1 MTTRRLTIS
10 GSRSEMGLLSDTQD
24 QEPETPPP
32 VWTPAKNDFWKKP
45 SRWQVC
51 MPRLRLLA
59 KILLSMLGFLVIF
72 KVMNTKPPE
81 PLEAPK
87 EPLPPP
93 PEPIL
98 TEQEM
103 TDMSIEAAKRED
115 WVWKDFKTHDGLTR
129 GTTHFSTCRVDE
141 ENCSQKPP
149 NLIRYDGYKHLQE
162 DPTDII
168 QCTGPRGLAMNESD
182 EDAIWAYPA
191 IPSGK
196 LESHSLVVQKD

>member
-1 MTTRRLTIS
+1 
-10 GSRSEMGLLSDTQD
+10 
-24 QEPETPPP
+24 
-32 VWTPAKNDFWKKP
+32 
-45 SRWQVC
+45 

-59 KILLSMLGFLVIF
+59 KILLGLVGFFVVF

-81 PLEAPK
+81 PLEQPK

-103 TDMSIEAAKRED
+103 TDITMEAAKREE

-129 GTTHFSTCRVDE
+129 GTTHFSTCRVDD
-141 ENCSQKPP
+141 ENCNQKPP
-149 NLIRYDGYKHLQE
+149 HLIRYDGYKHLQE
-162 DPTDII
+162 DPADII
-168 QCTGPRGLAMNESD
+168 QCIGPRGLPINESD

-191 IPSGK
+191 IPSGEI
-196 LESHSLVVQKD
+196 ESTFLMCVKS